1 MIKFYKGVEQNYLN
15 DSTLNTNSDVIY
27 FAEDTNKIYVNG
39 EAYGSSGSGS
49 SGSSTTTSDII
60 VAGGPLANNIAESD
74 DAWPEGWVKDGN
86 KVIPSGTSIQDILQ
100 GLFLKT
106 ENGTVT
112 WGDISWNPTLASP
125 SAKLENTNKSDAGSK
140 VEVGTS
146 LIVKTTTSSVV
157 NNNTRSVVCTATHG
171 YFELDSDGE
180 TYVYTSGNKVHS
192 QSGNAADDSGFT
204 ITYTWNGNTISNF
217 TSESTTV
224 KVTSG
229 TNTFKVAQSG
239 VKVTTDALPS
249 VTVYPSTN
257 TKEMI
262 ATNPATFTDND
273 SESDRTKTDLQS
285 EASDT
290 ITGYYKYF
298 IGQCDAL
305 AADGSN
311 ITSDLVRGLNKSGE
325 MTTSQISYTGTHG
338 SGKGFIVAC
347 PASKSIDYIKD
358 DAAVFEGGFS
368 LKTMNVKDA
377 GGDNVSYN
385 VYYCNNT
392 GANAAVYKFFKFK

>member
-1 MIKFYKGVEQNYLN
+1 MIKFYRGTKAKYQEAPSNYTDGL
-15 DSTLNTNSDVIY
+15 Y
-27 FAEDTNKIYVNG
+27 FTTDTNEILINEEV
-39 EAYGSSGSGS
+39 YGKNADASV
-49 SGSSTTTSDII
+49 TAEEIV
-60 VAGGPLANNIAESD
+60 VAGGPLSD
-74 DAWPEGWVKDGN
+74 AVSYWPEDEDWNSGGN
-86 KVIPSGTSIQDILQ
+86 RVIPAGTSMQALTEK
-100 GLFLKT
+100 LFLKE
-106 ENGTVT
+106 ENGSAS
-112 WGDISWNPTLASP
+112 WGNVSWDPSLASP
-125 SAKLENTNKSDAGSK
+125 SATLKNNDTNKSDAGTK

-146 LIVKTTTSSVV
+146 LIVKTSTDQTV
-157 NNNTRSVVCTATHG
+157 NDNTRSVTCTASPG
-171 YFELDSDGE
+171 YFELGSDGQ

-192 QSGNAADDSGFT
+192 REGNDADLTGWT
-204 ITYTWNGNTISNF
+204 VTYTWNGNPINNF

-224 KVTSG
+224 KVISG

-239 VKVTTDALPS
+239 VKVTTDALTS

-257 TKEMI
+257 TKKMI
-262 ATNPATFTDND
+262 ATSPAAFADNA
-273 SESDRTKTDLQS
+273 SATDRTIANLQS
-285 EASDT
+285 EATDT

-305 AADGSN
+305 ASDGSD
-311 ITSDLVRGLNKSGE
+311 ITSDLVRGLSKSGE

-347 PASKSIDYIKD
+347 PASNLIDYIKD

-368 LKTMNVKDA
+368 LKTMDVKDA